1 MRALELLLSKRWI
14 LKREDRETYYF
25 VRDEL
30 PKLKSF
36 LTEKLG
42 FQLVVNSSLIKLEKI
57 PASAENWMGIREFG
71 DKFDYVFFLS
81 VLMFL
86 EEKESGEQFV
96 LSELTEYLQGMIQV
110 EEIDWTIYRY
120 RKTLVKVMKFVQSSG
135 MIELNDGSEE
145 NFAKDGESEVL
156 YENTGVS
163 RYFVRNFTRDIC
175 DYTSVQDFEKEEWID
190 VNEDRGIVRRQRVY
204 RRLLLSLG
212 MYRNEKTEEDFN
224 YLRNFRGNIR
234 DELEGLLDVDLH
246 IHKTSAYLV
255 LSETSRLGR
264 TFPEENTLSDIVLL
278 LNEEIV
284 KKVKEGSFLLSMDE
298 SILLLENSFKE
309 LLEEC
314 KRQYGKGFAKTYR
327 EMTTREFVEVVSAYM
342 KELGFIQF
350 TEEGVKLLPI
360 AGKVVGRY
368 PKEFKGE
375 EDES

>member
-1 MRALELLLSKRWI
+1 MRVLELLLSKRWI

-30 PKLKSF
+30 PKLKPF
-36 LTEKLG
+36 LLEKLG

-71 DKFDYVFFLS
+71 DKLDYVFLLS

-156 YENTGVS
+156 YENTGIS

-204 RRLLLSLG
+204 RRLLLSPG

-284 KKVKEGSFLLSMDE
+284 KKVKEGSFLLSIDE

-314 KRQYGKGFAKTYR
+314 KRRYGKGFAKTYR
-327 EMTTREFVEVVSAYM
+327 EMTTREFVEAVSAYM
-342 KELGFIQF
+342 KELGFIQY

-368 PKEFKGE
+368 PNEFRGE
-375 EDES
+375 EDE